1 MGFILSTLENSHWF
15 ACKSKYFHI
24 RIAAVVLA
32 EHWKATFAHFPPVSH
47 TSMLLGAPFQ
57 YFTATNNPRGLLNS
71 RDMHS
76 GYFRNGMLHGY
87 ENEWKMSVSNEGKL
101 QFIFCIRKYS
111 LSDLMSLTML
121 L

>member
-1 MGFILSTLENSHWF
+1 M
-15 ACKSKYFHI
+15 C
-24 RIAAVVLA
+24 IAALVLA

-47 TSMLLGAPFQ
+47 TSVLLGTPFQ

-71 RDMHS
+71 RGMRS
-76 GYFRNGMLHGY
+76 GNFRSGMLHGY
-87 ENEWKMSVSNEGKL
+87 ENEWEMIVSNKGKL
-101 QFIFCIRKYS
+101 QFIFCIRKYR